1 MKLLLVENYN
11 WIKRFY
17 ALPIESLVRKSKCKI
32 GIKEAAFLEDI
43 LKNFKVVLLYRASKD
58 GWRS

>member
-1 MKLLLVENYN
+1 MKLLLIENYN
-11 WIKRFY
+11 WIKRLY